1 MAFINAEQSKI
12 DKEKK
17 YQKLKKQMMNM
28 EVTKCTV
35 RIPTHLYK
43 ELKRKLLHNDKTV
56 NGFIMNK
63 VLKYLGK
70 LD

>member
-43 ELKRKLLHNDKTV
+43 ELKRMIRQSMDL
-56 NGFIMNK
+56 
-63 VLKYLGK
+63 
-70 LD
+70 